1 MVSLRAI
8 FQTPRLELRIFV
20 RQLRGGS
27 LPVGHKEKSWLSVD
41 IPFIGRMRL
50 ALEWVKRAL
59 QCCSLNLE
67 MGLERPPMLPEQQSP
82 GRSFSGYPPI
92 FMPDWRKRFD
102 IFREASGALGQ
113 KPLAAPLATISQGN
127 SLDATQ
133 TASAVPGVH

>member
-20 RQLRGGS
+20 RQRRGGRY
-27 LPVGHKEKSWLSVD
+27 PVRHKEKSWLSVD

-67 MGLERPPMLPEQQSP
+67 MGLERPPQRQSEADTRGTTLLSTR
-82 GRSFSGYPPI
+82 GRSSSGSCFQSSRALEGRFQGTPQFSCLIGESVSI
-92 FMPDWRKRFD
+92 FSER
-102 IFREASGALGQ
+102 
-113 KPLAAPLATISQGN
+113 PLAR
-127 SLDATQ
+127 
-133 TASAVPGVH
+133 